1 MLTVDRLAQILDE
14 MIPKEYSEPWDN
26 DGRMVIPDGSAPVQ
40 SVTVALDATTEA
52 IKAAAAEGSNVIV
65 THHPLVFE
73 PMKSV
78 DTADAVGRRVAM
90 CIRNGIAVL
99 SYHTRLDSMPGGV
112 NDCLAEAIGLAE
124 AEPFLP
130 FGRIGSLGRAVPF
143 AAFADDIS
151 DRLGEKPMFAVAR
164 GSDVRRIALVSGGGK
179 GFVRAAYDAGADTYL
194 TGEASHAAF
203 IEAAELGMNMICM
216 THHAT
221 ERVVLPALCDMIGDT
236 GAQVALFD
244 FDRENEYGI

>member
-1 MLTVDRLAQILDE
+1 MLTVDRLAEILDE

-26 DGRMVIPDGSAPVQ
+26 DGRMVIPDGSAEVLG
-40 SVTVALDATTEA
+40 VTVALDATTEA
-52 IKAAAAEGSNVIV
+52 IKAAAEAGTNVIV

-78 DTADAVGRRVAM
+78 DTADAVGKRVAM
-90 CIRNGIAVL
+90 CIRSGIAVL

-112 NDCLAEAIGLAE
+112 NDCLAESIGLAE

-130 FGRIGSLGRAVPF
+130 FGRIGSLGRAIPF
-143 AAFADDIS
+143 AAFAENLTDS
-151 DRLGEKPMFAVAR
+151 LGEKPMFAVAR
-164 GSDVRRIALVSGGGK
+164 GGDVRRIALVSGGGK

-221 ERVVLPALCDMIGDT
+221 ERVVLPALCDMIEDT
-236 GAQVALFD
+236 GARVALFD